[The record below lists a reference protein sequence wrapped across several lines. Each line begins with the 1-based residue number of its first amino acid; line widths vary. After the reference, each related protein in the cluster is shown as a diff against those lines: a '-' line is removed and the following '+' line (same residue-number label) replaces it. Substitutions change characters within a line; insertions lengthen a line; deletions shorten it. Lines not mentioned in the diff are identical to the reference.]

1 MNGAL
6 NLNMLRGVHRGLRE
20 ELRNSLILVQLLVK
34 LKVVLGEVA
43 HGLDVF
49 FEARLVSVNLVL
61 LGCKFCH

>member
-1 MNGAL
+1 
-6 NLNMLRGVHRGLRE
+6 LRE